1 MTLVKTSILSAI
13 STVIRII
20 SGFVINKVV
29 AVYIGPSGLALIG
42 QFQNFIG
49 LILNIS
55 GNALSTA
62 ITKYT
67 AEYHDDE
74 NKKYRLWSASFKI
87 VLPISVL
94 VSIFIF
100 IFSNELS
107 SYLFQS
113 ERFAYIL
120 KVFAISIP
128 VFLINTLFMAILNG
142 HRDIKKYIILNIVSS
157 IVSLVFVSLLIIYFA
172 LDGAL
177 LAHVLGQSIVLVV
190 TLIYIKKES
199 WLKIENFTYSF
210 QSDEV
215 KKLFGFA
222 IITFTSVSASSIMML
237 ITRDYLTQ
245 NFSAESAG
253 YWQGIWSLSQ
263 VSLSLITI
271 SLATYLLPTLSG
283 LKDSKQISIELQ
295 KAYLLMIPVAI
306 GISVFAYLLREPI
319 ILILFTEK
327 FMPMEKLFAWQFVG
341 NVIKVAAWL
350 LGYLVVAKA
359 MVKTVVVTEVIFAIS
374 FMVFTIL
381 LTDYYGLIGVTQA
394 YAVNS
399 FLHLLTMIF
408 VYHTQIKKKDYSNE

>member
-113 ERFAYIL
+113 EQFAYIL

-157 IVSLVFVSLLIIYFA
+157 IVSLVFVSLLVIYFA

-177 LAHVLGQSIVLVV
+177 LAHVLGQSIVLIV

-199 WLKIENFTYSF
+199 WLKIDNFTYNF

-222 IITFTSVSASSIMML
+222 VITFTSVSASSIMML
-237 ITRDYLTQ
+237 VVRDYLTQ

-263 VSLSLITI
+263 VSLSLITM
-271 SLATYLLPTLSG
+271 SLTTYLLPTLSG

-341 NVIKVAAWL
+341 NIVKVAAWL

-359 MVKTVVVTEVIFAIS
+359 MVKTVVITEVVFEIS
-374 FMVFTIL
+374 FIAFTIL

-394 YAVNS
+394 YTINS